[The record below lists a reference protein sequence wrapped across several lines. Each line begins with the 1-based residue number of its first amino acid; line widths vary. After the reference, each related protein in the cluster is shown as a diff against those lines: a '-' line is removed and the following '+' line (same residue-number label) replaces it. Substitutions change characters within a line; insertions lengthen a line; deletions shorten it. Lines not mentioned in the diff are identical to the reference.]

1 MRMVTA
7 KVKLTS
13 KEQSNDQVALRFEP
27 DYGDDRNK
35 EWAKYTPALSLNMSV
50 LPEVAEHFE
59 VGKPI
64 TLQFV
69 LDDE

>member
-7 KVKLTS
+7 KVKCTS
-13 KEQSNDQVALRFEP
+13 KQDSNDQVTLQFQP
-27 DYGDDRNK
+27 DYDDDRNK
-35 EWAKYTPALSLNMSV
+35 EWAKYTPGLSLTMAV

>member
-7 KVKLTS
+7 KVKCTS
-13 KEQSNDQVALRFEP
+13 KQHSNDQVALRIEP
-27 DYGDDRNK
+27 DYDDDRNR
-35 EWAKYTPALSLNMSV
+35 EWAKYTPALQLNMSV

-64 TLQFV
+64 TMQLL